1 MLLVAIQDRDIQT
14 QIQRQ
19 RLIPLELAVDLVET
33 VPQLADIQHSM
44 HPSHGV
50 GADR

>member
-19 RLIPLELAVDLVET
+19 RRIPLEPAVDLVET
-33 VPQLADIQHSM
+33 VP
-44 HPSHGV
+44 
-50 GADR
+50 